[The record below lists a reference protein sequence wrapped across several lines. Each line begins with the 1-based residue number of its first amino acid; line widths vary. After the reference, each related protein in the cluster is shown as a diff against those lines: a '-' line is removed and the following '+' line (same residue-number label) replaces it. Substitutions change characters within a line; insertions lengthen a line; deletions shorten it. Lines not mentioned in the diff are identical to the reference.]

1 MLKRFKI
8 ILIGLVALLLV
19 LTLGSY
25 TSYKVKSLP
34 STYLA
39 YSQEDSKKA
48 QETSSTQ
55 KASEEK
61 PKPEVKKTEKK
72 SEKSSEK
79 KTEKEKEAKASKNQN
94 QTKSER
100 KTDQEVKRAEVKQPT
115 QNTAED
121 KGLRG
126 VKLDISEVKKLVSVL
141 RDLYNEKSY
150 KYKVL
155 KLASKYKDE
164 KIITNFD
171 NFYSELQE
179 IFKEFESKIKAKGYD
194 LKTFSREVE
203 ALYKA
208 LIVTQID
215 TQWNTPSF
223 QEKLK
228 KLKEALNDE
237 KFPKAKKKFV
247 KQALEKLNTI
257 RRAVDKMKEELSPE
271 TLKVIQDNKV
281 EIQKELKY
289 AK

>member
-8 ILIGLVALLLV
+8 ILIGLVALFLILP
-19 LTLGSY
+19 LGSY
-25 TSYKVKSLP
+25 TSYKAKSLP

-39 YSQEDSKKA
+39 YSQEDSKKT

-55 KASEEK
+55 RASEEK
-61 PKPEVKKTEKK
+61 SKPELKKTEKK
-72 SEKSSEK
+72 SEESSEK
-79 KTEKEKEAKASKNQN
+79 KTEEKREAKDIKEK
-94 QTKSER
+94 QTKPE
-100 KTDQEVKRAEVKQPT
+100 KKANQEVEKTETKQTTQSTGEVK
-115 QNTAED
+115 
-121 KGLRG
+121 GVRG
-126 VKLDISEVKKLVSVL
+126 VKLDISEVKRLISVL
-141 RDLYNEKSY
+141 KDLYNEKSY

-179 IFKEFESKIKAKGYD
+179 VFKEFESKIKAKGYD
-194 LKTFSREVE
+194 LRTFSREVE

-271 TLKVIQDNKV
+271 TIKVIQDNKV